1 MLKPVAV
8 RTAILSGLIVLAAAP
23 FNAAAPAV
31 GTSSA
36 VVSAIARSRFR
47 RARFFGF
54 AFREDSDLI
63 SQGLKI
69 RSRLRL
75 PARW

>member
-23 FNAAAPAV
+23 FNVAAPAA
-31 GTSSA
+31 GTSSGVVARDRA
-36 VVSAIARSRFR
+36 VTFR
-47 RARFFGF
+47 RAPFFGF

-63 SQGLKI
+63 SRGLKT
-69 RSRLRL
+69 RSRRRS